1 MDSGAFRVKVAAAR
15 IFGLATVDDKKVA
28 LLQLGHDTQD
38 PNSEA
43 RARALAFLNVPL
55 YRKIF
60 ETYRGRPLP
69 DDKALEKVMESFG
82 VASKQTNRARQTFQR
97 SAEQAQIFNDKKDRL
112 VLPAGVSLDSKPSNG
127 GASRKMETPVTTAP
141 AGDLNPVLSL
151 LLESL
156 PPEGA
161 EWPRDARQQWMQ
173 ILERALDRLYKDKPE

>member
-1 MDSGAFRVKVAAAR
+1 
-15 IFGLATVDDKKVA
+15 
-28 LLQLGHDTQD
+28 
-38 PNSEA
+38 
-43 RARALAFLNVPL
+43 
-55 YRKIF
+55 
-60 ETYRGRPLP
+60 
-69 DDKALEKVMESFG
+69 MESFG

-127 GASRKMETPVTTAP
+127 GASRKMETPVITAP
-141 AGDLNPVLSL
+141 GGDLNPL

-173 ILERALDRLYKDKPE
+173 ILERALDRLYIDKAE